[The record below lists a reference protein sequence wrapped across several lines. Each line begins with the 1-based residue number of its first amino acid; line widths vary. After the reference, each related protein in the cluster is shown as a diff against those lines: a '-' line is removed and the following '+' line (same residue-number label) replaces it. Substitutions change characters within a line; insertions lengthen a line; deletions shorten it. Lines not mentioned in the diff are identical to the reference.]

1 MYPNHVRNVSKLC
14 PKCIQIMFKMYP
26 NYVQYVFKSCPLCT
40 IRYRNMYSLKIRP
53 LYFVIFWIN
62 NRFVRWGKSL
72 EKYAIYANIYR
83 VLFPLETKQCTQKKV
98 VFFAEKNCYLQSFAK
113 LTLTARSVFALMSGS
128 PIIMQTFSCSQW
140 ENKDTFV
147 SLMAAWH
154 AKSFQNFKLE
164 LIGHVIN
171 SFSECNSMKKF

>member
-1 MYPNHVRNVSKLC
+1 MYPKYVRNVSKLC

-72 EKYAIYANIYR
+72 EKYAIYANIYK
-83 VLFPLETKQCTQKKV
+83 VLFPLETKRYTQKKLY
-98 VFFAEKNCYLQSFAK
+98 FLLRKTAICKALQS
-113 LTLTARSVFALMSGS
+113 LLWQQG
-128 PIIMQTFSCSQW
+128 
-140 ENKDTFV
+140 V
-147 SLMAAWH
+147 SLLWCQEVL
-154 AKSFQNFKLE
+154 SSCKLFPA
-164 LIGHVIN
+164 H
-171 SFSECNSMKKF
+171 SEKIRTLLSL